1 MMGISRRSFTLA
13 DRRRILR
20 RRRNEYICRIDVS
33 PLLVLFFLFWLVL
46 AIHPPHQYPGHGY
59 GVDLPRSLHGQD
71 LTEAQREDALFV
83 TVSRDGRYFLNG
95 TPYSLDDLADRV
107 RAGVW
112 RGAERKVYLAID
124 RRAKYGTVKLALA
137 EVRWGGIKDIAILTY
152 SY

>member
-1 MMGISRRSFTLA
+1 MMGLSKQTFTLA
-13 DRRRILR
+13 DRRRALR

-46 AIHPPHQYPGHGY
+46 AMHAPHQYRSY

-83 TVSRDGRYFLNG
+83 AVTRDGRYFLRG
-95 TPYSLDDLADRV
+95 RQCSVDDLAAQLRE
-107 RAGVW
+107 GVW
-112 RGAERKVYLAID
+112 RGAERKVYLAAD
-124 RRAKYGTVKLALA
+124 ARAKYGTVKLALA
-137 EVRWGGIKDIAILTY
+137 EVRRGGIKDIAILTY

>member
-13 DRRRILR
+13 DRRRVSR
-20 RRRNEYICRIDVS
+20 HRRNEYICRIDLS
-33 PLLVLFFLFWLVL
+33 PLLAIFSVFWLMFAV
-46 AIHPPHQYPGHGY
+46 HVPHRVRWA
-59 GVDLPRSLHGQD
+59 GVDLPRTLHGQD
-71 LTEAQREDALFV
+71 LTGAQREDALFV
-83 TVSRDGRYFLNG
+83 TVARDGRYFLNG
-95 TPYSLDDLADRV
+95 TQYSPDDLADRV